1 MEDGGYIHHL
11 VLCKGWLWKRSNKS
25 GGIAGNLQYRKRY
38 FELSNIA
45 LTYQQN
51 EKKTDVSVAEC
62 GCGGEEVIKCTF
74 LHIHPS
80 HLHSYSLSHY
90 TPSPCDPT
98 SFSFSSFLFLHLP
111 FSFPSPFSL
120 FPPSFPF
127 HLSLPSFFRTPPLRT
142 SLCTKGGQELPS
154 SVDQGSGEAGRGCI
168 SPQAHV
174 PSGGCP
180 QPVHPNSIHTLT
192 DLTVPSGIC
201 ECVCVCVC
209 VCVCA
214 CMHACMHARAFR
226 NYPKVPLTTLPLFLV
241 TVMYSSYPGCQ

>member
-25 GGIAGNLQYRKRY
+25 GGIAGSLQYRKRY

-62 GCGGEEVIKCTF
+62 GCGEEEVIKCTF

-98 SFSFSSFLFLHLP
+98 SFSFSSFLLLHLP

-120 FPPSFPF
+120 LPPSFPF
-127 HLSLPSFFRTPPLRT
+127 HLSLPSF
-142 SLCTKGGQELPS
+142 
-154 SVDQGSGEAGRGCI
+154 
-168 SPQAHV
+168 
-174 PSGGCP
+174 
-180 QPVHPNSIHTLT
+180 
-192 DLTVPSGIC
+192 
-201 ECVCVCVC
+201 
-209 VCVCA
+209 
-214 CMHACMHARAFR
+214 
-226 NYPKVPLTTLPLFLV
+226 LFLSH
-241 TVMYSSYPGCQ
+241 SSSPYLSFLNRRPRATQFSGSRWWRSWTRVHFTASTCSKWWLSPTSPPRFHTHAHRSHCTFRHL